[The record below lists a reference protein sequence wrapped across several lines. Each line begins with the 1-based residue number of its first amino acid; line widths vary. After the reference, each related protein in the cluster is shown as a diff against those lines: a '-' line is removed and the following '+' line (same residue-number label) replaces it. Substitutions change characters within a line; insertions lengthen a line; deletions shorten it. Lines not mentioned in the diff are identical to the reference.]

1 MQRLSNNVCLPL
13 LRSRCASCQCVQLKP
28 SSRLSHQF
36 LRWNS
41 DSAASL
47 PKKPEAGRG
56 KGPVTWKTLGITF
69 AIGSILTLA
78 MLNVKKEKELRI
90 EKERTRSLGKAS
102 IGGPW
107 DLVDHTGVA
116 RKSSDYHGQWVLI
129 YFGFTHCPDVC
140 PDELEK
146 MCAAVDLI
154 DADSSVP
161 NIVPFFITVDAERD
175 SVKAVAD
182 YVAEFSPKLIGLTG
196 TAEQIGNAAKAF
208 RVYYSQGPRDSE
220 NDYIMDHTIITYL
233 IDPDGNFVDYYGQ
246 NKTDE
251 EMSNSIKIHMTKFSQ
266 IHKSRR

>member
-1 MQRLSNNVCLPL
+1 M
-13 LRSRCASCQCVQLKP
+13 
-28 SSRLSHQF
+28 
-36 LRWNS
+36 RWNS

-47 PKKPEAGRG
+47 PKKQEPGHG
-56 KGPVTWKTLGITF
+56 KGPVTWKTLGITVVV
-69 AIGSILTLA
+69 GSFLTLA
-78 MLNVKKEKELRI
+78 MLYFKKEKELKI
-90 EKERTRSLGKAS
+90 EKERTRALGKAA

-161 NIVPFFITVDAERD
+161 NVIPLFITVDAERD
-175 SVKAVAD
+175 NVKAVAN

-196 TAEQIGNAAKAF
+196 TAEQIGSAAKAF

-233 IDPDGNFVDYYGQ
+233 IDPDGNFLDYYGQ

-251 EMSNSIKIHMTKFSQ
+251 EISNSVKLHMTKFSQ
-266 IHKSRR
+266 INKSRR